1 MPTRREFLSKAGATV
16 TLLMI
21 PIGCSSETTGQDA
34 GGGGQ
39 DSGGAKDVTNAQD
52 TNVPDVQEASVA
64 DTGTPA
70 CGATSTST
78 TVAAHNHTLCV
89 PATDLSSP
97 PSGGATYTSSS
108 SPDPD
113 ANNAQHTHTVTLTAA
128 QLTTINGGG
137 TVTVTSA
144 ISLSH
149 THDFAVMKA

>member
-21 PIGCSSETTGQDA
+21 PIGCSNESPAPDA

-39 DSGGAKDVTNAQD
+39 DSGGAKDVTQQDNAVQD
-52 TNVPDVQEASVA
+52 VAAPKDVATE
-64 DTGTPA
+64 TGPT
-70 CGATSTST
+70 CGANTTST
-78 TVAAHNHTLCV
+78 TVAAHTHTLCV
-89 PATDLSSP
+89 LAADLASP
-97 PSGGATYTSSS
+97 PSNGATYTSSS

-113 ANNAQHTHTVTLTAA
+113 ANNTQHTHTVSFTAA

-149 THDFAVMKA
+149 THDFAVKKA